1 MSAATESLAIDDL
14 AKQLKREEAEE
25 ELRIQQLKETAKRAE
40 QEQQLLQKH
49 VTKLSNPSPLVVLI
63 CAGLIIGVVWLV
75 YMYYIK
81 PNISGYWISN
91 DSNIY
96 CIKHDPIQ
104 SSATI
109 NGHRMTIIDNYLKYN
124 DVIGVWDYSNQIRW
138 LNGQTFNRL
147 RKN

>member
-1 MSAATESLAIDDL
+1 MEAESLAPDDI
-14 AKQLKREEAEE
+14 ARKIKQEEADEA
-25 ELRIQQLKETAKRAE
+25 LRIQQLKEAASRAE
-40 QEQQLLQKH
+40 QEQQLLQKY
-49 VTKLSNPSPLVVLI
+49 VTKSAHPSPLVVLI
-63 CAGLIIGVVWLV
+63 CAGILIAVVWLV

-109 NGHRMTIIDNYLKYN
+109 NGHKMTIIDNYLKYQ